1 MESLKKETSEQY
13 VFESFLPY
21 RGSLFLARWVQ
32 GLIVL
37 QRAID
42 RGGPIAENFCWGAG
56 MAARHLAPQIR
67 IAGQSEEEFLE
78 TAEREERDAGLSA
91 EELLGRLEVEA
102 EGLRD
107 KIDSGEIDI
116 WDDTPVWVS
125 RGEVEDFITRS
136 LDFLEAK
143 ICPAC
148 NGSTSL
154 LERLI
159 PLAVSG
165 LRRKEVNRQIYA
177 ILLMWDYAR
186 MHYEGEPPYRIVFSE
201 QVADVLG
208 IDPQLESAKMQKMGP
223 LRKSESRRLRTAR
236 RLVLKGSDIIST
248 SELAFLVDTLGLDQS
263 ICRYSLIP

>member
-37 QRAID
+37 QRALD

-78 TAEREERDAGLSA
+78 TAKREERDAGLSS
-91 EELLGRLEVEA
+91 EELRDRLEGEA
-102 EGLRD
+102 ESLRD
-107 KIDSGEIDI
+107 KINSGEIDI

-136 LDFLEAK
+136 LDFLESK

-148 NGSTSL
+148 NGATSF

-159 PLAVSG
+159 PLAVDG
-165 LRRKEVNRQIYA
+165 LRRKEVNREIYA
-177 ILLMWDYAR
+177 ALLLWDYAR

-208 IDPQLESAKMQKMGP
+208 IDPQLESVKMQKMGP

-236 RLVLKGSDIIST
+236 RLALKRAGTIST
-248 SELAFLVDTLGLDQS
+248 SELAFLSDALGLDRA
-263 ICRYSLIP
+263 IRRYSLVP